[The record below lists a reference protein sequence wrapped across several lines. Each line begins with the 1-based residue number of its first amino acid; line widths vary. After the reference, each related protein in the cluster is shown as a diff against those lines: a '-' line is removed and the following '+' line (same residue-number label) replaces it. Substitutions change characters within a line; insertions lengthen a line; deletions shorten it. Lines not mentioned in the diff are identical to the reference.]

1 MTATT
6 KAIAIL
12 IDMVISPRV
21 GMQISSADLDWP
33 ETVFIPCF
41 AASCRFTQT
50 TSPLCDRALRG
61 DKGDGAL
68 SVFESKSSSETSAP
82 RPERR
87 LSRTHRDPASKDD
100 GRLLASH
107 HPTLHLVAVL
117 IARYM
122 T

>member
-1 MTATT
+1 MMAA

-41 AASCRFTQT
+41 AASCHFTQT

-61 DKGDGAL
+61 DKGDGVL
-68 SVFESKSSSETSAP
+68 SVFESKEFIGNVGASTRAQAIKDSSRSGEQ
-82 RPERR
+82 R
-87 LSRTHRDPASKDD
+87 
-100 GRLLASH
+100 
-107 HPTLHLVAVL
+107 
-117 IARYM
+117 
-122 T
+122 